1 MLWWI
6 VPVFLIVLLAGFVL
20 FTPFFVGIDSSTG
33 YAGIRFGRLIEATLL
48 FNETLQV
55 VRVKIAWWRKEFDLF
70 QSAKPVTPVQHEK
83 AVRKRKTRKAIPL
96 AKLLRKVRAVL
107 STFRI
112 TRCFITIDTGDMRVN
127 GILYPW
133 VYLLKRRIRKNVSIN
148 FWGENVV
155 ILEAKNTIARMLWA
169 YVKS

>member
-1 MLWWI
+1 
-6 VPVFLIVLLAGFVL
+6 
-20 FTPFFVGIDSSTG
+20 
-33 YAGIRFGRLIEATLL
+33 
-48 FNETLQV
+48 V
-55 VRVKIAWWRKEFDLF
+55 VRVKVAWWRKEFDLF
-70 QSAKPVTPVQHEK
+70 QTTKAPTPVKSEK
-83 AVRKRKTRKAIPL
+83 TVKKRKARKPMSPG
-96 AKLLRKVRAVL
+96 KLLRKVRAIL

-169 YVKS
+169 YIKS